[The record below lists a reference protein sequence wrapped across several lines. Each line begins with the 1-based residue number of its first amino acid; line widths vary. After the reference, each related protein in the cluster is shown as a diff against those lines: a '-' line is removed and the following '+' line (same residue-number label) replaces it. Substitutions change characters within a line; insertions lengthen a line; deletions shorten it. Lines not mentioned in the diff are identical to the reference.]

1 MSELPQIDRQLA
13 ALKDWQLAAFCA
25 ALSERMYPNFALF
38 SDLVEFGDNQKVR
51 TVLNGVWDFLANTGA
66 KMNFE
71 VQLGHVET
79 NMPDLEE
86 FTMYGA
92 VPARDAVLALIQT
105 LDCILEADK
114 ELASDVANLSREC
127 VATFIE
133 FSEADDQLSD
143 EELLRM
149 INTHELMEVE
159 DAFQQAVLDQIS
171 ASKQPNKALMQGL
184 KTLAANDGV
193 SNIGVR
199 ADD

>member
-13 ALKDWQLAAFCA
+13 PLKDWQLSAFCA

-38 SDLVEFGDNQKVR
+38 SDLVEFGDNQKLR
-51 TVLNGVWDFLANTGA
+51 TVLNGVWDHLANTGA

-71 VQLGHVET
+71 VQLGHVEA

-92 VPARDAVLALIQT
+92 VPARDAVLALVQT
-105 LDCILEADK
+105 LECVLEADL
-114 ELASDVANLSREC
+114 ELASEIANLSREC

-133 FSEADDQLSD
+133 FSEGDDQLSD
-143 EELLRM
+143 EELIRL
-149 INTHELMEVE
+149 INTHELMEIE
-159 DAFQQAVLDQIS
+159 DAFQQEVLDQVT
-171 ASKQPNKALMQGL
+171 AHKQPNKALMQSL
-184 KTLAANDGV
+184 RELASNEGV

-199 ADD
+199 AED

>member
-92 VPARDAVLALIQT
+92 VPARDAVLALVQT
-105 LDCILEADK
+105 LDCILESDQ

-133 FSEADDQLSD
+133 FSEGDDQLSD
-143 EELLRM
+143 EELLRL
-149 INTHELMEVE
+149 INTHELMEIE
-159 DAFQQAVLDQIS
+159 DAFQQEVLDQLN
-171 ASKQPNKALMQGL
+171 AHKQPNKALMQGL
-184 KTLAANDGV
+184 KTLAANGGV

>member
-38 SDLVEFGDNQKVR
+38 SDLVEFGDNQKIR
-51 TVLNGVWDFLANTGA
+51 TVLDGVWDFLANTGA

-159 DAFQQAVLDQIS
+159 DAFQQDVLDQIS

>member
-13 ALKDWQLAAFCA
+13 PLKDWQLSAFCA

-38 SDLVEFGDNQKVR
+38 SDLVEFGDNQKLR
-51 TVLNGVWDFLANTGA
+51 TVLNGVWDHLANTGA

-71 VQLGHVET
+71 VQLGHVEA

-92 VPARDAVLALIQT
+92 VPARDAVLALVQT
-105 LDCILEADK
+105 LECVLEADL
-114 ELASDVANLSREC
+114 ELASEIANLSREC

-133 FSEADDQLSD
+133 FSEGVDQLSD
-143 EELLRM
+143 EELIRL
-149 INTHELMEVE
+149 INTHELMEIE
-159 DAFQQAVLDQIS
+159 DAFQQEVLDQVT
-171 ASKQPNKALMQGL
+171 AHKQPNKALMQSL
-184 KTLAANDGV
+184 RELASNEGV

-199 ADD
+199 AED